1 MIIGDNKDKVIQNI
15 RQALIDG
22 DLNRKVEV
30 DDPNLSAEEQEEI
43 IKEYLE
49 NHKKISYK
57 SKNEIARGII
67 AVATKALHKDTEI
80 IGLENVKNIKTGAII
95 TSNHFNPLD
104 TTIIQ
109 KLIKKLGKRKL
120 YIVTQVTNLA
130 MDGVVGFM
138 MNYSDTI
145 PIDKNQAN
153 YMGRHFPNIIKE
165 RLNKKQFILIY
176 PEEEMWFNY
185 RKPRTLKPGA
195 YYFAAR
201 NNVPV
206 ISCFTEMIDTDE
218 EDSEEF
224 YKVKYV
230 LHVLSPIYPDPNLSP
245 KENSIIMMEKDYNQK
260 KEAYEKAY
268 GKKLTY
274 SFEEEDI
281 AGLINKK
288 DFNKELSFTQ

>member
-1 MIIGDNKDKVIQNI
+1 MIIGDNKDKVIENI
-15 RQALIDG
+15 RKAIIDG
-22 DLNRKVEV
+22 DLNRKVEIN
-30 DDPNLSAEEQEEI
+30 DPNLTFEEQEEI
-43 IKEYLE
+43 INEYLE
-49 NHKKISYK
+49 NRKKISFK
-57 SKNEIARGII
+57 SKNEIARSII
-67 AVATKALHKDTEI
+67 SVATKALHKDTEI
-80 IGLENVKNIKTGAII
+80 VGIENAEGIKTGAII

-130 MDGVVGFM
+130 MDGAVGFM

-145 PIDKNQAN
+145 PIDKDQAN
-153 YMGRHFPNIIKE
+153 YMGRYFPSILKE
-165 RLNKKQFILIY
+165 RLNKKHFILIY

-218 EDSEEF
+218 EDNKEF

-230 LHVLSPIYPDPNLSP
+230 LHVLPPIYPDPKLSP
-245 KENSIIMMEKDYNQK
+245 KENSIIMMEKDYTQK
-260 KEAYEKAY
+260 KDAYEKAY
-268 GKKLTY
+268 GKKLDYT
-274 SFEEEDI
+274 FESDDI
-281 AGLINKK
+281 AGLINKE
-288 DFNKELSFTQ
+288 ELKKMEELV

>member
-1 MIIGDNKDKVIQNI
+1 MIIGNNKDKVIENI
-15 RQALIDG
+15 RQAVADG

-30 DDPNLSAEEQEEI
+30 DDPNLTAEEQEEI
-43 IKEYLE
+43 IKEFLE
-49 NHKKISYK
+49 DHKKISYK

-67 AVATKALHKDTEI
+67 AVATKALNKDTEI
-80 IGLENVKNIKTGAII
+80 VGIENVENIKTGAII

-130 MDGVVGFM
+130 MEGVVGFM

-145 PIDKNQAN
+145 PIDKKQAN
-153 YMGRHFPNIIKE
+153 YMGRYFPTILKE
-165 RLNKKQFILIY
+165 KLNKKQFILIY

-185 RKPRTLKPGA
+185 KKPRTLKNGA

-201 NNVPV
+201 NNVPI

-218 EDSEEF
+218 EDSLEF
-224 YKVKYV
+224 YKVRYI
-230 LHVLSPIYPDPNLSP
+230 LHVLPPIYPDPKLSP

-268 GKKLTY
+268 GKKLDY
-274 SFEEEDI
+274 AFEYDDI
-281 AGLINKK
+281 AGLIKK
-288 DFNKELSFTQ
+288 PALVGQ

>member
-1 MIIGDNKDKVIQNI
+1 MIIGENKDKVIENI
-15 RQALIDG
+15 RQAVSDG
-22 DLNRKVEV
+22 ELNKKVEI
-30 DDPNLSAEEQEEI
+30 DDPNLTMEEEAEI
-43 IKEYLE
+43 INEYLE
-49 NHKKISYK
+49 DHKKISYK

-80 IGLENVKNIKTGAII
+80 VGIENVENIKTGAII

-130 MDGVVGFM
+130 MEGVVGFM

-145 PIDKNQAN
+145 PIDKDHAN
-153 YMGRHFPNIIKE
+153 YMGRHFPSILKE

-185 RKPRTLKPGA
+185 KKPRTLKPGA

-201 NNVPV
+201 NKVPI
-206 ISCFTEMIDTDE
+206 ISCFTEMIDTNE
-218 EDSEEF
+218 EDSPEF

-230 LHVLSPIYPDPNLSP
+230 LHVLPPIYPDPNLSP
-245 KENSIIMMEKDYNQK
+245 KDNSIIMMEKDYNQK

-268 GKKLTY
+268 GKKLDYTFDY
-274 SFEEEDI
+274 DDI

-288 DFNKELSFTQ
+288 SFAEKN

>member
-49 NHKKISYK
+49 DHKKISYK

>member
-49 NHKKISYK
+49 DHKKISYK

-230 LHVLSPIYPDPNLSP
+230 LHVLPAIYPDPELSP

>member
-1 MIIGDNKDKVIQNI
+1 MIIGDNKDKVIENI
-15 RQALIDG
+15 RKAIIDG

-30 DDPNLSAEEQEEI
+30 DDPNLTSEEEEEI

-49 NHKKISYK
+49 DHKKISYK

-80 IGLENVKNIKTGAII
+80 VGLENVENIKTGAII

-201 NNVPV
+201 NNVPI

-218 EDSEEF
+218 EDSTEF

-230 LHVLSPIYPDPNLSP
+230 LHVLPPIYPDKNLSP

-268 GKKLTY
+268 GKVLDYT
-274 SFEEEDI
+274 FEKDDI
-281 AGLINKK
+281 AGLINKNEY
-288 DFNKELSFTQ
+288 NKELNFMQ

>member
-1 MIIGDNKDKVIQNI
+1 MIIGNNKDRVIENI
-15 RQALIDG
+15 RQAIEDG

-30 DDPNLSAEEQEEI
+30 DDPVLSAEEQEEI
-43 IKEYLE
+43 IKQYLE
-49 NHKKISYK
+49 DHKKISYK
-57 SKNEIARGII
+57 SKNEVARGII
-67 AVATKALHKDTEI
+67 AVATKALQKDTEI
-80 IGLENVKNIKTGAII
+80 IGLENVQKIKKGAII

-130 MDGVVGFM
+130 MDGFVGFM

-153 YMGRHFPNIIKE
+153 YMGRYFPAIIKE
-165 RLNKKQFILIY
+165 KLNKKHFILIY

-201 NNVPV
+201 NNVPI

-218 EDSEEF
+218 EDSSDF
-224 YKVKYV
+224 YKVRYV
-230 LHVLSPIYPDPNLSP
+230 LHILPPIYPDPDLSP

-268 GKKLTY
+268 GKVLDYT
-274 SFEEEDI
+274 FEYDDI
-281 AGLINKK
+281 AGLIKK
-288 DFNKELSFTQ
+288 GKFTTITER